1 MENNDDGESAI
12 MIMRKFVIKSINEC
26 DDMEVLDL
34 IYRILKVEGR
44 ADQPCLVNFI
54 KFIRLYNPKRQDN
67 QNSSNQNSI
76 CLAEML
82 SRSKL

>member
-44 ADQPCLVNFI
+44 AD
-54 KFIRLYNPKRQDN
+54 
-67 QNSSNQNSI
+67 
-76 CLAEML
+76 
-82 SRSKL
+82 